1 MSTYNAPLNDIRFV
15 LHDVLEAEALF
26 ARLGFTEATRDIVD
40 AVLDESARFTQTV
53 LAPLNRVGDEVGCSF
68 DKATGAVTTPPG
80 FKEAYAQF
88 VDGGWSGLVSPV
100 EFGGQGLPHLAGLPL
115 KEMIDAANL
124 AWGNFPLL
132 SHGATEALLHHGEA
146 WQQEV
151 FLKPLVEG
159 RWTGTMCLTEP
170 HCGTDLGLL
179 KTRAV
184 PLDDGSFAISGTKI
198 FITAGE
204 HDFTDNI
211 VHLVLARLPDAP
223 AGSKGISLFVVP
235 KVRVSRDG
243 TIGARNGVRCGSLEH
258 KMGIHGSATCVL
270 NLDDAQGW
278 MIGGSNKGLMAMFTM
293 MNTARL
299 AVGLQGLG
307 LADRAYQNALA
318 YSRDRLQMR
327 ALTGAK
333 FPDKPADPIIVH
345 PDVRRM
351 LLTCKSLIE
360 GGRLLGYHAASQVD
374 ITVHASDD
382 SERQQADALLG
393 FLTPIV
399 KACLTEWGVECTYHA
414 LQCYGGHGYIAE
426 HGMEQLARDAR
437 ITTLYEGTTGIQ
449 ALDLMGRKIMQLQG
463 AGLRVFLG
471 MIETFCTGHD
481 KNADLQEFIAPL
493 RTKAAEWQQLTQS
506 IGNRAISNPDEVGAA
521 AYDYLFYSGYVAL
534 AYWWAR
540 SVAVADA
547 SAQPQDFKQAKR
559 ETARFYFA
567 RILPRTLMHAAAIES
582 GAGNLMD
589 MDAGHFASI

>member
-1 MSTYNAPLNDIRFV
+1 MNAYKAPLADIRFA
-15 LHDVLEAEALF
+15 LFDVLDSEAAF
-26 ARLGFTEATRDIVD
+26 ARLGFADANRELVD
-40 AVLDESARFTQTV
+40 AILEEGARFTETV
-53 LAPLNRVGDEVGCSF
+53 IAPINHIGDEQGCTL
-68 DKATGAVTTPPG
+68 DKATGKVTTPPG
-80 FKEAYAQF
+80 FREAYAQF
-88 VDGGWSGLVSPV
+88 AENGWCGLTSPT
-100 EFGGQGLPHLAGLPL
+100 EFGGQGLPHAVGVPV

-132 SHGATEALLHHGEA
+132 SHGATEALMHHGED
-146 WQQEV
+146 WQKEV
-151 FLKPLVEG
+151 FLKPIVEG

-170 HCGTDLGLL
+170 HCGSDLGLL

-184 PLDDGSFAISGTKI
+184 PNADGSYAITGTKI

-223 AGSKGISLFVVP
+223 AGSKGISMFIVT
-235 KVRVSRDG
+235 KVKVGRDG
-243 TIGARNGVRCGSLEH
+243 ALREPNAVRCGALEH
-258 KMGIHGSATCVL
+258 KMGIHASATCVM
-270 NLDDAQGW
+270 NFDGAEGW
-278 MIGGSNKGLMAMFTM
+278 LIGEPHKGLMAMFTM

-307 LADRAYQNALA
+307 LSDRAYQNALRYA
-318 YSRDRLQMR
+318 RDRLQMR
-327 ALTGAK
+327 SLSGAK

-351 LLTCKSLIE
+351 LLTQKALIE
-360 GGRLLGYHAASQVD
+360 GGRLLGYHGASLVD
-374 ITVHASDD
+374 VVAHDPDAET
-382 SERQQADALLG
+382 RQRADALLG

-399 KACLTEWGVECTYHA
+399 KACLTEWSIECTYHA
-414 LQCYGGHGYIAE
+414 QQCFGGHGYIHE

-471 MIETFCTGHD
+471 MIEAFCAAQSD
-481 KNADLQEFIAPL
+481 NAALAEFVGPL
-493 RTKAAEWQQLTQS
+493 RELAQEWQALTLQ
-506 IGNRAISNPDEVGAA
+506 IGKRGMADADEIGAA
-521 AYDYLFYSGYVAL
+521 AWDYLFYSGYAAL

-540 SVAVADA
+540 SVAAADA
-547 SAQPQDFKQAKR
+547 SSHPQAFKDAKR

-567 RILPRTLMHAAAIES
+567 RLLPRTRTHAAAIAA
-582 GAGNLMD
+582 GAAPLMALP
-589 MDAGHFASI
+589 DAGFGD

>member
-1 MSTYNAPLNDIRFV
+1 MSNYNAPLQDIRFT
-15 LHDVLEAEALF
+15 LHDVLGAEALF
-26 ARLGFTEATRDIVD
+26 ARLGFTDATGDIVD
-40 AVLDESARFTQTV
+40 AVLEESARFTETV
-53 LAPLNRVGDEVGCSF
+53 LAPLNRVGDEVGCTY

-80 FKEAYAQF
+80 FREAYAQF
-88 VDGGWSGLVSPV
+88 VDGGWSGLASPA
-100 EFGGQGLPHLAGLPL
+100 EFGGQGMPHLAAVPL

-132 SHGATEALLHHGEA
+132 SHGATEALLHHGQP

-151 FLKPLVEG
+151 FLKPLVDG

-184 PLDDGSFAISGTKI
+184 PQEDGSHAITGTKI
-198 FITAGE
+198 FITAGD

-223 AGSKGISLFVVP
+223 AGSKGISLFIVP
-235 KVRVSRDG
+235 KLRVDRDG
-243 TIGARNGVRCGSLEH
+243 NIGERNAVRCGALEH
-258 KMGIHGSATCVL
+258 KMGIHGSATCVI
-270 NLDDAQGW
+270 NFDDAQGW
-278 MIGGSNKGLMAMFTM
+278 LIGEPNKGLMAMFTM

-307 LADRAYQNALA
+307 LADRAYQNALRYA
-318 YSRDRLQMR
+318 RERLQMR

-333 FPDKPADPIIVH
+333 FPDKAADPIIVH

-351 LLTCKSLIE
+351 LLTQKALVE
-360 GGRLLGYHAASQVD
+360 GGRLLGYHAASLVD
-374 ITVHASDD
+374 IVGHAGDAA
-382 SERQQADALLG
+382 ERERADALLG

-414 LQCYGGHGYIAE
+414 LQCFGGHGYIHE

-471 MIETFCTGHD
+471 MVEAFCTEHAGD
-481 KNADLQEFIAPL
+481 EALAEFIAPL
-493 RTKAAEWQQLTQS
+493 REKAGEWQQLTQA
-506 IGNRAISNPDEVGAA
+506 IGKRAVADADEIGAA
-521 AYDYLFYSGYVAL
+521 AHDYLFYSGYVAL

-540 SVAVADA
+540 SVAAADA
-547 SAQPQDFKQAKR
+547 SSQPQAFRDAKR

-567 RILPRTLMHAAAIES
+567 RILPRTLAHRAAIES
-582 GAGNLMD
+582 GAAPLMA
-589 MDAGHFASI
+589 MDADHFAP